1 MLRSALTVLLFHMIS
16 LRRDKVGAGYWVLV
30 FGGAGAGSDLCVGEC
45 ADCATV
51 SHGLARS
58 FSMARNV
65 PLQPPSH
72 SYPIW
77 FVSGLLLLR
86 LYPLLLLSLSL
97 LLRPREKAL
106 NRDPGHKGAAANL
119 ARIRESQQQGGA
131 GGVMEAVE
139 RGARA
144 IHRAVAATAAT
155 AATAAARG
163 NLASA

>member
-45 ADCATV
+45 ADCVLLSHMV
-51 SHGLARS
+51 SRVRFQWLAM
-58 FSMARNV
+58 F
-65 PLQPPSH
+65 PLQHSH
-72 SYPIW
+72 LYPIW
-77 FVSGLLLLR
+77 FVSDLILLR
-86 LYPLLLLSLSL
+86 RLSPL

>member
-1 MLRSALTVLLFHMIS
+1 MLDVIWICALANVRTVLLSHMIS
-16 LRRDKVGAGYWVLV
+16 RVRLQWLAMFPCNL
-30 FGGAGAGSDLCVGEC
+30 L
-45 ADCATV
+45 
-51 SHGLARS
+51 LARI
-58 FSMARNV
+58 
-65 PLQPPSH
+65 PC
-72 SYPIW
+72 W
-77 FVSGLLLLR
+77 FVSSSLLLP
-86 LYPLLLLSLSL
+86 PLL

-106 NRDPGHKGAAANL
+106 IRDPRHKGAAANL

>member
-1 MLRSALTVLLFHMIS
+1 MCWRMCGL
-16 LRRDKVGAGYWVLV
+16 
-30 FGGAGAGSDLCVGEC
+30 
-45 ADCATV
+45 CATV

-77 FVSGLLLLR
+77 FVSGLLLLLLLLLLR